1 LVDQQKPE
9 KTSFMDA
16 CSQLSEDRGQF
27 TGWAI
32 GGAILM
38 LCAWLCWALF
48 ARVTLYEVSS
58 DARIELDAAAYPME
72 SPLDGKIANSALQI
86 GKQVRAGDV
95 LVEIDSVSD
104 KLVLEEGNIRLRGL
118 QPELERLRDQIGSEE
133 VAEKEEHHSEQ
144 LKAQEAESRLRQ
156 SEITAEAS
164 DRELRRIRQ
173 LHADKLISERDWE
186 KSAADNSRLHAEV
199 AILRDS
205 ARRISQEQAVLDR
218 ERAIE
223 VEHLR
228 GELAKLEDEIESG
241 RAGLER
247 LGYEVER
254 RRIRAPIDGRI
265 GESVLLHTGGF
276 LHQGQR
282 LASIIPDGR
291 LHVVAQYPAEAALGR
306 IRIGQSAAM
315 RLQAFPW
322 SEFGTVSATVTAVA
336 QEIRDGKVRVELAVS
351 TDSSFHGQLQH
362 GMPGEL
368 EITTEH
374 VSPLSLVSRTAGQ
387 WLTRQP

>member
-1 LVDQQKPE
+1 LIKPE
-9 KTSFMDA
+9 KASFKEVGLL
-16 CSQLSEDRGQF
+16 LSEDRGQF
-27 TGWAI
+27 TAWAI
-32 GGAILM
+32 GGATLILG
-38 LCAWLCWALF
+38 AWLCWALF

-58 DARIELDAAAYPME
+58 DARIELDAAAYAME
-72 SPLDGKIANSALQI
+72 SPVDGKISNSVLQI
-86 GKQVRAGDV
+86 GKHVRAGDV
-95 LVEIDSVSD
+95 LVEIDSASD
-104 KLVLEEGNIRLRGL
+104 KLALEEGSIRLRGL
-118 QPELERLRDQIGSEE
+118 QPELERLRDQISAEE
-133 VAEKEEHHSEQ
+133 NAEKEAHHSEQ

-164 DRELRRIRQ
+164 DRELRRVWQ
-173 LHADKLISERDWE
+173 LYADKLISERDWE
-186 KSAADNSRLHAEV
+186 KSSADNSRLHAEV

-205 ARRISQEQAVLDR
+205 ARRIPQEQAVLDR

-228 GELAKLEDEIESG
+228 GEVAKLEDEVESE

-254 RRIRAPIDGRI
+254 RRIRTPIDGRI
-265 GESVLLHTGGF
+265 GEAVVLHAGGF

-282 LASIIPDGR
+282 FASIIPDGR

-322 SEFGTVSATVTAVA
+322 SEFGTVSASVTAVA
-336 QEIRDGKVRVELAVS
+336 QEIRDGKVRVELAVGADS
-351 TDSSFHGQLQH
+351 TFHGQLQH